1 MGANHGIT
9 TRERSKITVSG
20 VMPTDRMQKSC
31 DPVYTRRRAFERVE
45 PSFYSDKFAR

>member
-20 VMPTDRMQKSC
+20 VMSTDRMQNSR
-31 DPVYTRRRAFERVE
+31 DPVQTQLRAFERVE